1 MVNKSRPTLQE
12 KNRLCLWRH
21 TLIILF
27 MRIKVL
33 KNLAPQSEK
42 LFEELPDDPATL
54 DYKGLQHALDSHL
67 PLVCVEETCIL
78 SYYSIF
84 DDSNKGGN
92 NISKNGTQYIKAVRK
107 KIQEIINSSEEF
119 KELHKKIKVL
129 RNGVIA
135 HHSGEFFR
143 ANREARN
150 DEEYVFLNLNRLT
163 TFLLNKSEF
172 ETLELL
178 CSKIYNYIRF
188 DDPLQ
193 I

>member
-1 MVNKSRPTLQE
+1 M
-12 KNRLCLWRH
+12 
-21 TLIILF
+21 
-27 MRIKVL
+27 
-33 KNLAPQSEK
+33 
-42 LFEELPDDPATL
+42 
-54 DYKGLQHALDSHL
+54 
-67 PLVCVEETCIL
+67 
-78 SYYSIF
+78 
-84 DDSNKGGN
+84 
-92 NISKNGTQYIKAVRK
+92 
-107 KIQEIINSSEEF
+107 
-119 KELHKKIKVL
+119 L

-193 I
+193 IEISKLEDLTFQLEPINQVNNS